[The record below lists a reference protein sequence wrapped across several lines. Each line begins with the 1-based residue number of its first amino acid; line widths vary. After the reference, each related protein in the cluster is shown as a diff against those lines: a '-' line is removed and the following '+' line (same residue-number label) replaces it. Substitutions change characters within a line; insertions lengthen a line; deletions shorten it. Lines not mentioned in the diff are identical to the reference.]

1 MTQFTNL
8 PDVRVVGAMYDKGAI
23 MLKRTITAVVAIAL
37 FIPVCI
43 FSDTLIFPAVMAL
56 LSVIGVYEMLG
67 CVGVKNHRILS
78 AVCIIFG
85 ALPLVPFFAGENAIE
100 IITAV
105 SVVFLI
111 AVYAIDVFS
120 KGKIDYTL
128 SASSFM
134 GVFYIA
140 VSFTA
145 IVLLRRDS
153 EYSYL
158 LVFIGPWVSDT
169 FAYIFGRLLG
179 KHKLIPEVSPK
190 KTIEGSIAGII
201 FAAISYV
208 LYAYIISHFF
218 DNSLTPNYIVMA
230 VSGALVSI
238 VSQIGDLSASA
249 VKRRFGI
256 KDYGFIFPGHG
267 GVMDRFDSVI
277 MTAPILYII
286 SCLPI
291 TAGLLI

>member
-1 MTQFTNL
+1 MIS
-8 PDVRVVGAMYDKGAI
+8 PHVHVVGAMYDKEAI
-23 MLKRTITAVVAIAL
+23 MLKRTITAIVAIAL

-43 FSDTLIFPAVMAL
+43 FSDTLIFPAVMAF

-67 CVGVKNHRILS
+67 CIGVKKHYVLS
-78 AVCIIFG
+78 AVCIVFG
-85 ALPLVPFFAGENAIE
+85 ALPLIPFFAGDNATE
-100 IITAV
+100 IISAV

-111 AVYAIDVFS
+111 VVYAIDVFS
-120 KGKIDYTL
+120 KGKIDYTI
-128 SASSFM
+128 SASAYM

-140 VSFTA
+140 VSFTS
-145 IVLLRRDS
+145 IVLLREGS
-153 EYSYL
+153 EYAYL

-179 KHKLIPEVSPK
+179 KHKLIPEISPK

-201 FAAISYV
+201 FASAAYV
-208 LYAYIISHFF
+208 LYAYIISHNF
-218 DNSLTPNYIVMA
+218 DSSATPNYIVMA

-286 SCLPI
+286 SRLPM